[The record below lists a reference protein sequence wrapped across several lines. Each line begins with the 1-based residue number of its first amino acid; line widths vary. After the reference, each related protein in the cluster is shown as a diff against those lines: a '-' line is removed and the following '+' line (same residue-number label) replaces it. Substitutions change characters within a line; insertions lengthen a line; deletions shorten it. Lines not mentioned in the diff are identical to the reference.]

1 MANASL
7 EKTVKIFA
15 RIMETKPTIY
25 VLAGANGIGKTSVN
39 PFFIPKGVTYIN
51 ADDIARQLR
60 ERLGNV
66 NVQELA
72 NAEAL
77 DLMNTFIAKRHDFA
91 IETNLADMETWQFL
105 MGIQRLGYTIHL
117 NFFSISD
124 VEVCINRVHNRVLQ
138 GGHFVRPDIV
148 KMRYEVGL
156 KFLKRFQA
164 IPDRLILT
172 DNAEE
177 SIVCVEMIQGV
188 IKFQKEILPDWV
200 TFILSED
207 AHDKIDFSNIDEV
220 REKYQRMK
228 EDLE

>member
-1 MANASL
+1 M
-7 EKTVKIFA
+7 
-15 RIMETKPTIY
+15 
-25 VLAGANGIGKTSVN
+25 
-39 PFFIPKGVTYIN
+39 
-51 ADDIARQLR
+51 R

-77 DLMNTFIAKRHDFA
+77 DLMNTFIAKRYDFA

-105 MGIQRLGYTIHL
+105 IGIQRLGYTIHL

-156 KFLKRFQA
+156 KLLKRFKA

-177 SIVCVEMIQGV
+177 IIVCIEMIQGV

-200 TFILSED
+200 NFILSED
-207 AHDKIDFSNIDEV
+207 VHDKIDFSNIDEV
-220 REKYQRMK
+220 REKYRRIK
-228 EDLE
+228 KDLE

>member
-1 MANASL
+1 MANAL
-7 EKTVKIFA
+7 FVKTVKIFDL
-15 RIMETKPTIY
+15 IMENKPTIY

-60 ERLGNV
+60 ERLGDM

-72 NAEAL
+72 NAEAVEQ
-77 DLMNTFIAKRHDFA
+77 MNRFIAKKQSFA
-91 IETNLADMETWQFL
+91 IETNLADIETWQFL
-105 MGIQRLGYTIHL
+105 IGIQGMGYLVHL

-156 KFLKRFQA
+156 KLLKRYKM
-164 IPDRLILT
+164 IPNRLILT
-172 DNAEE
+172 DNEAE
-177 SIVCVEMIQGV
+177 SVLCVELVNG
-188 IKFQKEILPDWV
+188 EIEFEKDVLPDWV
-200 TFILSED
+200 NFVLAED
-207 AHDKIDFSNIDEV
+207 TTDKINFTNIEDV
-220 REKYQRMK
+220 REKYRRMK
-228 EDLE
+228 KD

>member
-1 MANASL
+1 
-7 EKTVKIFA
+7 
-15 RIMETKPTIY
+15 METKPTIY

-77 DLMNTFIAKRHDFA
+77 DLMNTFIAKRYDFA

-105 MGIQRLGYTIHL
+105 IGIQRLGYTIHL

-156 KFLKRFQA
+156 KLLKRFKA

-177 SIVCVEMIQGV
+177 IIVCIEMIQGV

-200 TFILSED
+200 NFILSED
-207 AHDKIDFSNIDEV
+207 VHDKIDFSNIDEV
-220 REKYQRMK
+220 REKYRRIK
-228 EDLE
+228 KDLE

>member
-1 MANASL
+1 MN
-7 EKTVKIFA
+7 
-15 RIMETKPTIY
+15 KPTIY
-25 VLAGANGIGKTSVN
+25 ILAGANGIGKTSVN
-39 PFFIPKGVTYIN
+39 PFFIPQGITYIN

-60 ERLGNV
+60 ERLGGV

-77 DLMNTFIAKRHDFA
+77 ERMNGFIAKRQSFA

-105 MGIQRLGYTIHL
+105 IGIQGLGYLIHL

-156 KFLKRFQA
+156 KLLKHYKD
-164 IPDRLILT
+164 IPDYLILT
-172 DNAEE
+172 DNENESVVCAELAH
-177 SIVCVEMIQGV
+177 GV
-188 IKFQKEILPDWV
+188 IGFHKEELPTWV
-200 TFILSED
+200 NFILSTD
-207 AHDKIDFSNIDEV
+207 ANAKIDFNNIQDV
-220 REKYQRMK
+220 REKYRRMK
-228 EDLE
+228 EDLD

>member
-7 EKTVKIFA
+7 EKMVKIFA
-15 RIMETKPTIY
+15 HIMENKPTIY

-60 ERLGNV
+60 ERLENV

-77 DLMNTFIAKRHDFA
+77 DLMNNFIAKRHDFA
-91 IETNLADMETWQFL
+91 IETNLADMETWKFL
-105 MGIQRLGYTIHL
+105 MGIQLLGYTIHL
-117 NFFSISD
+117 NFFGISD
-124 VEVCINRVHNRVLQ
+124 VEVCVNRVYNRVLQ

-156 KFLKRFQA
+156 KLLKRFKS
-164 IPDRLILT
+164 IPEHLILT
-172 DNAEE
+172 DNEEE
-177 SIVCVEMIQGV
+177 SAVCVEMTQGI
-188 IKFQKEILPDWV
+188 IKFQKESLPEWV
-200 TFILSED
+200 NFILSD
-207 AHDKIDFSNIDEV
+207 DINDKIDFSNIDEV
-220 REKYQRMK
+220 REKYRRMK